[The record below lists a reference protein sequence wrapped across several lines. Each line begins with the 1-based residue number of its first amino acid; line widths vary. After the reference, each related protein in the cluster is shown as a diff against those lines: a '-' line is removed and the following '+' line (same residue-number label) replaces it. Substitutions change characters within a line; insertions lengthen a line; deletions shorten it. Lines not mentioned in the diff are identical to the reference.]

1 MLWHGLQTVFE
12 KDLSMSAD
20 KPAIPGDRSLGLLAS
35 TFSCLVDVRQRSDP
49 FLDVLRM
56 RGLQCRKRLAET
68 APHVLN
74 HAVGLIIGSS
84 MLRRPLHYAPRAL
97 CRQAGRRSM
106 PGAVHSR

>member
-1 MLWHGLQTVFE
+1 
-12 KDLSMSAD
+12 MSAD

-35 TFSCLVDVRQRSDP
+35 TFAYLVDVRQRSVP

-56 RGLQCRKRLAET
+56 RGLQYRKHLAET
-68 APHVLN
+68 APHVLD
-74 HAVGLIIGSS
+74 HAVDLIIGSS
-84 MLRRPLHYAPRAL
+84 MLRRPVDYAPRAL